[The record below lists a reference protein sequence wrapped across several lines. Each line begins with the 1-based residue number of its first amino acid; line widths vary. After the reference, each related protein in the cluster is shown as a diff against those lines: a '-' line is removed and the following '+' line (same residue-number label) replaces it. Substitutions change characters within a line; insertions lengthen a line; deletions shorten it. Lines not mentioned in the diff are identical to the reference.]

1 MPFSF
6 NETLR
11 RTDKQTHE
19 TNTMKLL
26 LAQPD
31 GNNLITAC
39 GSGFVEINQ
48 ARYSSHLI
56 VSAQAI
62 HTDWVTG
69 GFDNLSAQEME
80 TILSLKPEIVLLGT
94 GEKQRFLHPKHYQ
107 ALTQQ
112 NISLDCM
119 TTAAACRTYNILVSE
134 GRNVVAALLLE
145 WK

>member
-1 MPFSF
+1 M
-6 NETLR
+6 
-11 RTDKQTHE
+11 HE
-19 TNTMKLL
+19 TKTMKLL

-31 GNNLITAC
+31 GNHLITAC
-39 GSGFVEINQ
+39 GCGFVEINQ
-48 ARYSSHLI
+48 TRYFSHLI

-62 HTDWVTG
+62 HTDWCKG
-69 GFDNLSAQEME
+69 GFDSLSVSEID

-134 GRNVVAALLLE
+134 GRNVVAALLI
-145 WK
+145 

>member
-1 MPFSF
+1 MLLSF

-19 TNTMKLL
+19 TNTMKLNL
-26 LAQPD
+26 SQAD

-39 GSGFVEINQ
+39 GSGYVEINQ
-48 ARYSSHLI
+48 TRYSSHLI

-62 HTDWVTG
+62 HTDWCQG
-69 GFDNLSAQEME
+69 GFDSLSASEID

-94 GEKQRFLHPKHYQ
+94 GEKQHFLHPKHYQ

-134 GRNVVAALLLE
+134 GRSVVAALLL
-145 WK
+145 